1 MYNKIGISKATL
13 VSILA
18 FLLKNKTDKIK
29 IAVLTL
35 FIAMIVGNVIS
46 MSKKGKNDLFN
57 FCSSRISCQAFAKK
71 L

>member
-1 MYNKIGISKATL
+1 M
-13 VSILA
+13 
-18 FLLKNKTDKIK
+18 K

-35 FIAMIVGNVIS
+35 FIAIIVGKVINI
-46 MSKKGKNDLFN
+46 SKKGKNDLFS